1 MSPLWHFCISLNF
14 QLLLHL
20 FLLLTIATFKSLTMF
35 LFFVNIV
42 GHMPSQTSGGM
53 NVLVVG
59 TDDVKGSKR
68 SDVIAVVHFN
78 EQEKKVRLLSVPRD
92 TRVNIPDV
100 GISKINHAYAHGGI
114 KLLKQTVSEFL
125 SIPIHK
131 YFIVKA
137 DGVEQMI
144 NTIGG
149 VKVMI
154 KNDMVYDDF
163 AGNLHIDFK
172 AGEKVLDGNDTIKYL
187 RYRNDSKGDI
197 GRIARQQEVMTQL
210 FDQVFNLK
218 TLIITPKLLSLFNRS
233 IKTDIS
239 IGQMSKWLN
248 HFIENSSNVDF
259 ATYTIPGTIRIIDG
273 VSYWRPNMVYLD
285 KLITK
290 TFDNFVPVV
299 DKSTPKPERKYISK
313 QQIKRFNQQ
322 IQLDKKQ
329 LIKQKAGVKIE
340 VLNGN
345 GFAGV
350 ATKAAKFLNQNNLRV
365 VRINNSE
372 SFNYESTVIVDW
384 KGNLQKSMQLAK
396 LLQIDESNIVVYDRK
411 DKPLDIT
418 LVLGK
423 DLSNDY
429 LAGLD
434 NEKEIDLFINEFSER
449 KAENIVVVDLEP
461 SEHPMTDQLIIA
473 SALNDVHL
481 KSLVDSILR
490 FYKKNKAEAFQELDY
505 FGASGKPESRWVIL
519 DFNDIII
526 HIMDQ
531 EIREQYDFDNLF
543 AAYENYRYH

>member
-1 MSPLWHFCISLNF
+1 MA
-14 QLLLHL
+14 LLYK
-20 FLLLTIATFKSLTMF
+20 FKFSIAIAFVLLLTIATFKSLTMF

-197 GRIARQQEVMTQL
+197 GRIARQYKAMTQL

-259 ATYTIPGTIRIIDG
+259 ATYTIPEPFGSLMGSVTGDPTYG
-273 VSYWRPNMVYLD
+273 VFR
-285 KLITK
+285 
-290 TFDNFVPVV
+290 
-299 DKSTPKPERKYISK
+299 
-313 QQIKRFNQQ
+313 
-322 IQLDKKQ
+322 
-329 LIKQKAGVKIE
+329 
-340 VLNGN
+340 
-345 GFAGV
+345 
-350 ATKAAKFLNQNNLRV
+350 
-365 VRINNSE
+365 
-372 SFNYESTVIVDW
+372 
-384 KGNLQKSMQLAK
+384 
-396 LLQIDESNIVVYDRK
+396 QIDYQNI
-411 DKPLDIT
+411 
-418 LVLGK
+418 
-423 DLSNDY
+423 
-429 LAGLD
+429 
-434 NEKEIDLFINEFSER
+434 
-449 KAENIVVVDLEP
+449 
-461 SEHPMTDQLIIA
+461 
-473 SALNDVHL
+473 
-481 KSLVDSILR
+481 
-490 FYKKNKAEAFQELDY
+490 
-505 FGASGKPESRWVIL
+505 
-519 DFNDIII
+519 
-526 HIMDQ
+526 
-531 EIREQYDFDNLF
+531 
-543 AAYENYRYH
+543 

>member
-1 MSPLWHFCISLNF
+1 MKKFNSSVVLNQIKQYKF
-14 QLLLHL
+14 SIAITFIIL
-20 FLLLTIATFKSLTMF
+20 FTIATFKSLTMF
-35 LFFVNIV
+35 LFFINVI
-42 GHMPSQTSGGM
+42 GHLPNHVSGGM

-59 TDDVKGSKR
+59 TDNVQGSKR

-78 EQEKKVRLLSVPRD
+78 EQEKKVRLLSIPRD
-92 TRVNIPDV
+92 TRVNIPDI

-114 KLLKQTVSEFL
+114 ALLNQTVAEFL

-131 YFIVKA
+131 HFIVKS

-144 NTIGG
+144 DAIGG
-149 VKVMI
+149 VKVTI
-154 KNDMVYDDF
+154 ENDMLYDDF
-163 AGNLHIDFK
+163 AGNLHINLK
-172 AGEKVLDGNDTIKYL
+172 AGERVLNGNETIKYL

-197 GRIARQQEVMTQL
+197 GRIARQQNVMSQL
-210 FDQVFNLK
+210 FDQVFNLR
-218 TLIITPKLLSLFNRS
+218 TLIITPKLLSLFKKS
-233 IKTDIS
+233 IKTDIE
-239 IGQMSKWLN
+239 ITQMSKWLN
-248 HFIENSSNVDF
+248 HFIENTSSVDF

-290 TFDNFVPVV
+290 TFDNYAPTF
-299 DKSTPKPERKYISK
+299 DTPTAKPERSYISK

-322 IQLDKKQ
+322 LQLDKKQ
-329 LIKQKAGVKIE
+329 FIRQKAPIKIE

-434 NEKEIDLFINEFSER
+434 NEKRN
-449 KAENIVVVDLEP
+449 
-461 SEHPMTDQLIIA
+461 
-473 SALNDVHL
+473 
-481 KSLVDSILR
+481 
-490 FYKKNKAEAFQELDY
+490 
-505 FGASGKPESRWVIL
+505 
-519 DFNDIII
+519 
-526 HIMDQ
+526 
-531 EIREQYDFDNLF
+531 
-543 AAYENYRYH
+543 

>member
-1 MSPLWHFCISLNF
+1 MA
-14 QLLLHL
+14 LLYK
-20 FLLLTIATFKSLTMF
+20 FKFSIAIAFVLLLTIATFKSLTMF

-78 EQEKKVRLLSVPRD
+78 EQEKKVRLLSIPRD

-149 VKVMI
+149 VKVLI

-290 TFDNFVPVV
+290 TFDNFVPC
-299 DKSTPKPERKYISK
+299 
-313 QQIKRFNQQ
+313 
-322 IQLDKKQ
+322 
-329 LIKQKAGVKIE
+329 
-340 VLNGN
+340 
-345 GFAGV
+345 
-350 ATKAAKFLNQNNLRV
+350 
-365 VRINNSE
+365 
-372 SFNYESTVIVDW
+372 
-384 KGNLQKSMQLAK
+384 
-396 LLQIDESNIVVYDRK
+396 
-411 DKPLDIT
+411 
-418 LVLGK
+418 
-423 DLSNDY
+423 
-429 LAGLD
+429 
-434 NEKEIDLFINEFSER
+434 
-449 KAENIVVVDLEP
+449 
-461 SEHPMTDQLIIA
+461 
-473 SALNDVHL
+473 
-481 KSLVDSILR
+481 
-490 FYKKNKAEAFQELDY
+490 
-505 FGASGKPESRWVIL
+505 
-519 DFNDIII
+519 
-526 HIMDQ
+526 
-531 EIREQYDFDNLF
+531 
-543 AAYENYRYH
+543 

>member
-1 MSPLWHFCISLNF
+1 MNKIKFESFMA
-14 QLLLHL
+14 LLYK
-20 FLLLTIATFKSLTMF
+20 FKFSIAIAFVLLLTIATFKSLTMF

-434 NEKEIDLFINEFSER
+434 NEKRN
-449 KAENIVVVDLEP
+449 
-461 SEHPMTDQLIIA
+461 
-473 SALNDVHL
+473 
-481 KSLVDSILR
+481 
-490 FYKKNKAEAFQELDY
+490 
-505 FGASGKPESRWVIL
+505 
-519 DFNDIII
+519 
-526 HIMDQ
+526 
-531 EIREQYDFDNLF
+531 
-543 AAYENYRYH
+543 